1 MIHDKKPKKKKKNQ
15 SETLAETSERLYGTK
30 PGNAPFYI
38 DKEGNEFSRLEYM
51 NTFGTSKYTQSAIDE
66 HMNQSSNNKKKRK
79 TKVRK

>member
-1 MIHDKKPKKKKKNQ
+1 
-15 SETLAETSERLYGTK
+15 
-30 PGNAPFYI
+30 
-38 DKEGNEFSRLEYM
+38 M